1 MWYEKLGEILRNH
14 SKVWKFHFDG
24 LFFFQIYKV
33 WATKIQIS
41 YLAWHWKLMQN
52 LNKPWPCGFK
62 NSMKNWCKIV
72 EKLYFDGLFLSKA
85 CFSKKISEKLC
96 VMILKGNVKFKRKL
110 THGLKNDIRNLV
122 NFHASS
128 RKSENL
134 HFDRILLSK
143 AYKDL
148 DEKVQKSYVSWHWRV
163 MQSLKK
169 NWLLVP
175 KMTWEIWW
183 ILMGAVESLL
193 CYFTWRAAFVES
205 ILCLS

>member
-1 MWYEKLGEILRNH
+1 MTLNSDTKFKEKLTCGFKCDMRNLG
-14 SKVWKFHFDG
+14 KFYATTQKSENFISMD
-24 LFFFQIYKV
+24 FFFQIYKV

-128 RKSENL
+128 RKSEICTL
-134 HFDRILLSK
+134 IGSFF
-143 AYKDL
+143 
-148 DEKVQKSYVSWHWRV
+148 
-163 MQSLKK
+163 
-169 NWLLVP
+169 P
-175 KMTWEIWW
+175 KHIK
-183 ILMGAVESLL
+183 
-193 CYFTWRAAFVES
+193 F
-205 ILCLS
+205 